1 MGNTSRARFQKCVAF
16 AEYLP
21 GYSTFV
27 SVIHLLWRHSLMV
40 GFSRFI
46 LAVDSLSVPSFPFVN
61 LPQVF
66 SGLLVTLGGVL
77 WRLGTDTRASMG
89 LP

>member
-1 MGNTSRARFQKCVAF
+1 
-16 AEYLP
+16 
-21 GYSTFV
+21 
-27 SVIHLLWRHSLMV
+27 MV